1 MSDSSARPPVAPPPK
16 LKKRNVTPAKWAQ
29 IEEAWIQGKFATLSD
44 LSEHF
49 KVPVNSLKIR
59 FSDRKLRR
67 GQAIEEYHKKIE
79 EELAK
84 KAAEQAKVLSARVE
98 ETREQHYQMATGIT
112 KLTYAEILKAKQ
124 DGLPLSAI
132 KGNLSSLESAM
143 KILKMAREERFA
155 VLGLNEKETDD
166 DDEGLPELVIS
177 ELTPED
183 IETLRSRNVESEEEG
198 DDEPIIDLAGELPD
212 NLADPGADDL
222 IEEE

>member
-1 MSDSSARPPVAPPPK
+1 M
-16 LKKRNVTPAKWAQ
+16 TPAKWAQ
-29 IEEAWIQGKFATLSD
+29 IEEAWVQGKFATLSD

-59 FSDRKLRR
+59 FNDRKLRR
-67 GQAIEEYHKKIE
+67 GQAIEEYNKKIE

-84 KAAEQAKVLSARVE
+84 KAAEQAKLLAARVE

-124 DGLPLSAI
+124 DGVPLSAV
-132 KGNLSSLESAM
+132 KGNLSSLETAM
-143 KILKMAREERFA
+143 KVLKMAREERFA
-155 VLGLNEKETDD
+155 VLGLNEKEPDD

-183 IETLRSRNVESEEEG
+183 IETLRSRDVEAEEDG
-198 DDEPIIDLAGELPD
+198 DEPIIDLAGELPA
-212 NLADPGADDL
+212 NLADPDSGLDPDDL